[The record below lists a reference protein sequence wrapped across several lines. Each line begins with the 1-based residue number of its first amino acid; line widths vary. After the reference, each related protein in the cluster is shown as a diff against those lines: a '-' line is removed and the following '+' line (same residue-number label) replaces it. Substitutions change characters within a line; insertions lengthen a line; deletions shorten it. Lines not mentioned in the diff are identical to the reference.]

1 MLRKA
6 RRYKQHTDRTGE
18 EPASLAEE
26 EKQGEKPENIARYCL
41 DFIAETI
48 IAMTD
53 SAIEKYGRYP
63 LVLAGGVMSDKL
75 IRDRIVSLYPDAAF
89 AAPEFSCDNAS
100 GVAIYGYLKQMGEK
114 KCL

>member
-1 MLRKA
+1 
-6 RRYKQHTDRTGE
+6 
-18 EPASLAEE
+18 
-26 EKQGEKPENIARYCL
+26 
-41 DFIAETI
+41 
-48 IAMTD
+48 
-53 SAIEKYGRYP
+53 
-63 LVLAGGVMSDKL
+63 MSDKL